1 MSLKIKNSKGE
12 WVVDQKAIQTSII
25 DLEGNFE
32 SKNVEGALRE
42 LASKKSRS
50 TDELEGKVE
59 LNRVGIEALNT
70 RVSKNEEDV
79 LSEKGFTK
87 TSLGESV
94 LRTETVPLMIASILK
109 YLRDSD

>member
-1 MSLKIKNSKGE
+1 MCSLDKNNVKKICKVLTTENCNDTISLVFGP
-12 WVVDQKAIQTSII
+12 
-25 DLEGNFE
+25 EG
-32 SKNVEGALRE
+32 GL
-42 LASKKSRS
+42 
-50 TDELEGKVE
+50 
-59 LNRVGIEALNT
+59 
-70 RVSKNEEDV
+70 SKNEEDV